1 MENLHDKEVNILS
14 ILQEYIDM
22 NGQGKKE
29 FANNISA
36 FINKQNQELFTIG
49 QQFDNHDF
57 MMLQHVI
64 DFAKMGIKA
73 IFLLNGTAAVTVLT
87 LFTSTS
93 LKIQNV
99 YEPLLNSVTYFSFGA
114 LFAVICIIFAYGAQ
128 TFFQYYSASINQQ
141 KMFKLRNNKYDE
153 EKLFLYSELKID
165 NQKFIDTQIDR
176 INACIQDN
184 NIEISLEEK
193 NKVKMKKI
201 GEFFRWSCIFW
212 VLISLFFFAIGVY
225 EIKNGFENS
234 LVLPVKSDTTIIKRD
249 NSINVEGTNSIEFK
263 K

>member
-1 MENLHDKEVNILS
+1 MMNNKAKELGCLNT
-14 ILQEYIDM
+14 
-22 NGQGKKE
+22 N
-29 FANNISA
+29 
-36 FINKQNQELFTIG
+36 FINPNGVHDNNHYSTAYDLALIG
-49 QQFDNHDF
+49 QYAMKFDDI
-57 MMLQHVI
+57 LRI
-64 DFAKMGIKA
+64 AK
-73 IFLLNGTAAVTVLT
+73 VTQYT
-87 LFTSTS
+87 LPKT
-93 LKIQNV
+93 
-99 YEPLLNSVTYFSFGA
+99 
-114 LFAVICIIFAYGAQ
+114 
-128 TFFQYYSASINQQ
+128 
-141 KMFKLRNNKYDE
+141 NKYDE